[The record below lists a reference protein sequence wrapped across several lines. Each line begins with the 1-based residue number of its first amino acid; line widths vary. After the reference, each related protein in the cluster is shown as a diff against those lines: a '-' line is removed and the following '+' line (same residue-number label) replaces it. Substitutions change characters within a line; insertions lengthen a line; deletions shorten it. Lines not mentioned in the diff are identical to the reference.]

1 MDLIYAAGLVSN
13 KSRTA
18 TAPVALLERMHNVD
32 YFSENCDMY

>member
-18 TAPVALLERMHNVD
+18 TAPVAVLEQSAPP
-32 YFSENCDMY
+32 FWSA